1 MKEIKVKTKS
11 IKELEFM
18 RQHTLTQEDTNKLI
32 REKLERAR
40 AYSEAWRKRD
50 TLLAERR

>member
-18 RQHTLTQEDTNKLI
+18 QQHTLTREDTNKLI
-32 REKLERAR
+32 RDKFERAR
-40 AYSEAWRKRD
+40 AYSEAWQKRD
-50 TLLAERR
+50 VLSAESR